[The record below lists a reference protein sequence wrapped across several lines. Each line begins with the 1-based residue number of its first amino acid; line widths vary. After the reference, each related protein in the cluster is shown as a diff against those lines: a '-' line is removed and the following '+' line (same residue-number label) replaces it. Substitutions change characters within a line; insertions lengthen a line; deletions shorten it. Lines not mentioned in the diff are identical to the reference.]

1 MITKSIL
8 SFSIQIGLIV
18 GFSAI
23 IFSLILGVGLGLTAG
38 YFGGKYEMI
47 VMRLTDV
54 QLTVPSILMALLVD
68 GIARG
73 LISREM
79 SSISTLEVAW
89 EHKSLWPSYW
99 DETNFCSR
107 VAETNKLE
115 LLKWMREEKKCKWDE
130 WTTSRA
136 AEQGNLEMVKYCAN
150 TFPNNVVCEKILK
163 NPRLSYITLEKSEEN
178 VVKL

>member
-68 GIARG
+68 GIARN
-73 LISREM
+73 LMNKKMKKKKEM
-79 SSISTLEVAW
+79 LNA
-89 EHKSLWPSYW
+89 
-99 DETNFCSR
+99 
-107 VAETNKLE
+107 
-115 LLKWMREEKKCKWDE
+115 KKHQ
-130 WTTSRA
+130 TS
-136 AEQGNLEMVKYCAN
+136 
-150 TFPNNVVCEKILK
+150 NVVVILI
-163 NPRLSYITLEKSEEN
+163 ND
-178 VVKL
+178 